1 MTPAEYKELIKKDTI
16 KIGQDVEMNEYN
28 EETKELID
36 ELVDDGNELDVLE
49 DFIKEHGES
58 YFQSY
63 IEDYLQ
69 AIDDYDEEVV
79 ESFLE
84 IFDIDSIGSLSDS
97 YQGQFDSGAEFA
109 EQLARDCCDI
119 RDEHISSWIE
129 IDWKASW
136 DNLDYDYTEGS
147 GGHIFSQNF

>member
-16 KIGQDVEMNEYN
+16 KIGEDLEM
-28 EETKELID
+28 TDSVTELFN
-36 ELVDDGNELDVLE
+36 ELVDDGHDADDLQA
-49 DFIKEHGES
+49 FIDKYGKS
-58 YFQSY
+58 QFVDY
-63 IEDYLQ
+63 IEEYIQ
-69 AIDDYDEEVV
+69 AVDEYNEEVV

-84 IFDIDSIGSLSDS
+84 IFDIDSIGNLSES
-97 YQGQFDSGAEFA
+97 YQGQYDSGAEFA

>member
-16 KIGQDVEMNEYN
+16 KIGEDLEM
-28 EETKELID
+28 TDSVTELFN
-36 ELVDDGNELDVLE
+36 ELVDDGHDADDLQA
-49 DFIKEHGES
+49 FIDEYGKS
-58 YFQSY
+58 QFVDY
-63 IEDYLQ
+63 IEEYLQ
-69 AIDDYDEEVV
+69 AVDEYNEEVV

-84 IFDIDSIGSLSDS
+84 IFDIDSIGNLSES
-97 YQGQFDSGAEFA
+97 YQGQYDSGADFA
-109 EQLARDCCDI
+109 QNLAEDCCEVP
-119 RDEHISSWIE
+119 RGMSSWIE

>member
-16 KIGQDVEMNEYN
+16 KIGEDVEM
-28 EETKELID
+28 TDSVTELFN
-36 ELVDDGNELDVLE
+36 ELVDDGHDADDLQA
-49 DFIKEHGES
+49 FIDEHGKS
-58 YFQSY
+58 NFVDY
-63 IEDYLQ
+63 IEEYLQ
-69 AIDDYDEEVV
+69 AVDQYDEEVV

-84 IFDIDSIGSLSDS
+84 IFDIDSIGSLSDA
-97 YQGQFDSGAEFA
+97 YMGQYNSGAEFA
-109 EQLARDCCDI
+109 QNLAEDCGDVP
-119 RDEHISSWIE
+119 RGMSSWIE

>member
-16 KIGQDVEMNEYN
+16 KIGEDLEM
-28 EETKELID
+28 TDSVTELFN
-36 ELVDDGNELDVLE
+36 ELVDDGHDADDLQA
-49 DFIKEHGES
+49 FIDEYGKSH
-58 YFQSY
+58 FVDY
-63 IEDYLQ
+63 IEEYLQ
-69 AIDDYDEEVV
+69 AVDEYNEEVV

-97 YQGQFDSGAEFA
+97 YQGQYDSGAEFA
-109 EQLARDCCDI
+109 EQLAQDCCEVP
-119 RDEHISSWIE
+119 RDMSSWIE

-136 DNLDYDYTEGS
+136 DNLDYDYTEGH

>member
-16 KIGQDVEMNEYN
+16 KIGQDVEMTEYS

-36 ELVDDGNELDVLE
+36 ELVADGNDYDVLE

-69 AIDDYDEEVV
+69 AIEEYDEEVV

-84 IFDIDSIGSLSDS
+84 IFDIDSIGSLSES
-97 YQGQFDSGAEFA
+97 YQGQFDSGADFA
-109 EQLARDCCDI
+109 QNLAEDCCMVP
-119 RDEHISSWIE
+119 REMSGWIE

-136 DNLDYDYTEGS
+136 DNLDYDYVECS
-147 GGHIFSQNF
+147 NGHIFSQNF

>member
-16 KIGQDVEMNEYN
+16 KIGEDLEM
-28 EETKELID
+28 TDSVTELFN
-36 ELVDDGNELDVLE
+36 ELVDDGHDADDLQA
-49 DFIKEHGES
+49 FIDEYGKS
-58 YFQSY
+58 QFVDY
-63 IEDYLQ
+63 IEEYLQ
-69 AIDDYDEEVV
+69 AVDEYNEEVV

-84 IFDIDSIGSLSDS
+84 IFDIDSIGNLSES
-97 YQGQFDSGAEFA
+97 YQGQYDSGAEFA
-109 EQLARDCCDI
+109 EQLAQDCCEVP
-119 RDEHISSWIE
+119 REMSSWIE

>member
-16 KIGQDVEMNEYN
+16 KIGQDVEMTEYS

-36 ELVDDGNELDVLE
+36 ELVDDGNEIEVLE

-69 AIDDYDEEVV
+69 AIDQYDEEVV

-84 IFDIDSIGSLSDS
+84 IFDIDSIGSLSDA
-97 YQGQFDSGAEFA
+97 YMGQYDSGAEFA
-109 EQLARDCCDI
+109 QNLAEDCGDVP
-119 RDEHISSWIE
+119 RGMSSWIE

-136 DNLDYDYTEGS
+136 DNLDYDYVECS
-147 GGHIFSQNF
+147 DGHIFSQNF

>member
-16 KIGQDVEMNEYN
+16 KIGQDVEMTDPVNELFN
-28 EETKELID
+28 
-36 ELVDDGNELDVLE
+36 ELVDDGNDAGDLLT
-49 DFIKEHGES
+49 FIDKHGKS
-58 YFQSY
+58 NFVDY
-63 IEDYLQ
+63 IEEYIQ
-69 AIDDYDEEVV
+69 AVDDYSEEVV

-84 IFDIDSIGSLSDS
+84 IFDIESIGSLSDA
-97 YQGQFDSGAEFA
+97 YMGQYDIGADFA
-109 EQLARDCCDI
+109 QQLARDCCDI

>member
-16 KIGQDVEMNEYN
+16 KIGEDLEM
-28 EETKELID
+28 TDSVTELFN
-36 ELVDDGNELDVLE
+36 ELVDDGHDADDLQA
-49 DFIKEHGES
+49 FIDEYGKS
-58 YFQSY
+58 QFVDY
-63 IEDYLQ
+63 IEEYLQ
-69 AIDDYDEEVV
+69 AVDEYNEEVV

-84 IFDIDSIGSLSDS
+84 IFDIESIGSLSES
-97 YQGQFDSGAEFA
+97 YQGQYDSGAEFA
-109 EQLARDCCDI
+109 EQLAQDCCEVP
-119 RDEHISSWIE
+119 RDMSGWIE

>member
-16 KIGQDVEMNEYN
+16 KIGQDVEMTEYS

-36 ELVDDGNELDVLE
+36 ELVADGNDYDVLE

-69 AIDDYDEEVV
+69 AIEEYDEEVV

-97 YQGQFDSGAEFA
+97 YQGRFDSGAEFA
-109 EQLARDCCDI
+109 QNLAEDCGDVP
-119 RDEHISSWIE
+119 RGMSSWIE

-136 DNLDYDYTEGS
+136 DNLDYDYVECS
-147 GGHIFSQNF
+147 NGHIFSQNF

>member
-16 KIGQDVEMNEYN
+16 KIGQDVEMSEYRA
-28 EETKELID
+28 ETQELID
-36 ELVDDGNELDVLE
+36 ELVDDGNELEVLE

-58 YFQSY
+58 NFNDY
-63 IEDYLQ
+63 IEEYLQ
-69 AIDDYDEEVV
+69 AVDEYDEEVV

-84 IFDIDSIGSLSDS
+84 IFNIEDIGGLSDA
-97 YQGQFDSGAEFA
+97 YMGRYDSGADFA
-109 EQLARDCCDI
+109 QNIAEDCGDVP
-119 RDEHISSWIE
+119 RNMSSWIE

-136 DNLDYDYTEGS
+136 DNLSYDYTEGS